1 MAYYVGTRQFP
12 SVYAAVRYLAANPQ
26 PGVSITSAPVQ
37 TKPTPSTK
45 SGMFTSPTEPSR
57 TPSIN
62 DPVSVSDLLD
72 DIPEM
77 PEDPEEPPRPEDT
90 IAQAFAGWDAFIEQ
104 VLQYIEDQASDDI
117 DRVYLAQELR
127 ELQDLFEQYEAGEI
141 TAEEFLEFE
150 PDFIFDVPGATEYWE
165 SLNNA
170 VSQTQTEAP
179 EQVLLNEDEFNEQFP
194 DIDPSEYTESGT
206 WTDPETGIVYVINIP
221 PEIEEPEEEEGGGGG
236 AAEEADKEAEQSQ
249 KETEAEQTQKDAEA
263 ETATKEEEAAER
275 AQKDADA
282 ETLDKEET
290 RAEEEQKETEAEQL
304 DKEAEQG
311 TKDAEQRDKE
321 EAAEQEAKDTAA
333 EESQKEAEAETTRK
347 EEEAAEEASKEA
359 EAETQQKDAAE
370 QQQKDEAAEQKS
382 KDEQAEFQAK
392 EEAEPPVTDIETDD
406 TTGTSADVYAG
417 MEDSIVAR
425 QIHEAI
431 INETDPEVRDGLIN
445 DWERY
450 TGQQWDDTYLEE
462 DPYEDYEPDVDPP
475 EPVGYVYDEVE
486 GTTRPVYQL
495 PEDGTTVY
503 DDPGQAESAYK
514 EQQEAEAEK
523 LTKKLKEQKTKK
535 TSLSVFTK
543 KLNKATKKKQNS
555 LRKML
560 RLKLSVRNK
569 KLPNVLIRKLRLK
582 LNKRKL
588 RLLKEQ
594 IKKLKLRQNKRKL
607 KLPNVLIK
615 KLRPKHS
622 KKKKLLLNKLRK
634 MLRLNRNLKKL
645 KK

>member
-1 MAYYVGTRQFP
+1 MALRP
-12 SVYAAVRYLAANPQ
+12 
-26 PGVSITSAPVQ
+26 
-37 TKPTPSTK
+37 TK
-45 SGMFTSPTEPSR
+45 GMFTGSKETKTLPGESGPF
-57 TPSIN
+57 
-62 DPVSVSDLLD
+62 DPNAGTTTNIKELLD

-90 IAQAFAGWDAFIEQ
+90 IAEAFAGWDAFIAE

-117 DRVYLAQELR
+117 DRVYLAQELQ

-141 TAEEFLEFE
+141 TAEEFLQFE

-165 SLNNA
+165 NLNNV
-170 VSQTQTEAP
+170 VSQSETEAP

-206 WTDPETGIVYVINIP
+206 WTDPETGIIYVINIP
-221 PEIEEPEEEEGGGGG
+221 PEIEEPEEEEEGGGGGG

-263 ETATKEEEAAER
+263 ETTTKEEEAAER

-290 RAEEEQKETEAEQL
+290 RAEEEQKEIEAEQL

-370 QQQKDEAAEQKS
+370 QQQKDEASEQKA

-392 EEAEPPVTDIETDD
+392 EDAEPPVTDIETDD
-406 TTGTSADVYAG
+406 TTGTSADVYSG

-514 EQQEAEAEK
+514 EQQEAEAETREK
-523 LTKKLKEQKTKK
+523 DMAETLEKEEQ
-535 TSLSVFTK
+535 
-543 KLNKATKKKQNS
+543 AEQEAEEAE
-555 LRKML
+555 
-560 RLKLSVRNK
+560 
-569 KLPNVLIRKLRLK
+569 
-582 LNKRKL
+582 
-588 RLLKEQ
+588 KEESER
-594 IKKLKLRQNKRKL
+594 IY
-607 KLPNVLIK
+607 
-615 KLRPKHS
+615 
-622 KKKKLLLNKLRK
+622 
-634 MLRLNRNLKKL
+634 
-645 KK
+645 